1 LLVIPACY
9 LTGGQRDRGAAAG
22 RDLVRS
28 GDSGSEE
35 RKQGR
40 GRRLRVAD
48 GKAGQTNVS
57 KEETFVFL
65 LIDV

>member
-1 LLVIPACY
+1 M
-9 LTGGQRDRGAAAG
+9 
-22 RDLVRS
+22 DLVRS
-28 GDSGSEE
+28 DGGGLEE

-48 GKAGQTNVS
+48 GKAGQTHVS

>member
-1 LLVIPACY
+1 M
-9 LTGGQRDRGAAAG
+9 
-22 RDLVRS
+22 RS
-28 GDSGSEE
+28 GGGGSEE

>member
-1 LLVIPACY
+1 M
-9 LTGGQRDRGAAAG
+9 GGQRDRGAAAG

-28 GDSGSEE
+28 GGGGSEE
-35 RKQGR
+35 RKQGI

-48 GKAGQTNVS
+48 GKASQTNVS